1 MFARIREW
9 WRKVLIWIFRD
20 DEPIEEEQK
29 EPLIEEVI
37 RKLLDGDEDREVDG
51 K

>member
-1 MFARIREW
+1 MFVRLKSW
-9 WRKVLIWIFRD
+9 WRKVLIWIFPD
-20 DEPIEEEQK
+20 DEPIEEEH
-29 EPLIEEVI
+29 EPLVEEVI